1 MSVNRRHE
9 SWSWP
14 RRATLAAALLLSIL
28 TIPLGLAA
36 QVPPQFVLQNGCMA
50 PPPPPDNDAYPLAV
64 TDALQTSSA
73 PLSFTAATLLA
84 NDRGTSLTV
93 TSVAASSSAG
103 GHVTGA
109 NPYTYTPP
117 AGFTGIDTFSYTI
130 QNTLG
135 SAVG

>member
-28 TIPLGLAA
+28 TIPLGVAA

-84 NDRGTSLTV
+84 NDRGTALTV
-93 TSVAASSSAG
+93 TPGAASSTAAG
-103 GHVTGA
+103 PGPPA
-109 NPYTYTPP
+109 NPSPHTPP
-117 AGFTGIDTFSYTI
+117 PP
-130 QNTLG
+130 
-135 SAVG
+135 VPPPP